1 MRITQQMMNQTALEG
16 MQANMRRLADIQ
28 KQAVTTKRVSRP
40 EDDPFAVEQSLGFR
54 ARLQAGEA
62 ILHNVSM
69 STDWLAATDKALSEM
84 TTLLNRGQDLAL
96 RGANETLGPDERQSL
111 AAEVEGLLEQAV
123 ALGNSRNGDQY
134 LFSGFQID
142 KPTFSINRDAT
153 TGLITSI
160 TDINDPG
167 QIQREVEPGVNMAI
181 NIQGGPAFNGAF
193 NTLIALR
200 DALRSSTFVT
210 GDVSTQLNQIQ
221 TQRNN
226 ILDLQAAVGTKARR
240 LDATASRIET
250 AQVGLQDMLSKA
262 EDADMAEV
270 ISHLN
275 QQQFAYE
282 AALKVNAQTLS
293 MSLLDFLK

>member
-1 MRITQQMMNQTALEG
+1 MRITQQMMNQTAIEG
-16 MQANMRRLADIQ
+16 MQTNMRRLADIQ
-28 KQAVTTKRVSRP
+28 KQAVTTKRVSKP

-69 STDWLAATDKALSEM
+69 SSDWLNATDKALSDM
-84 TTLLNRGQDLAL
+84 TTLLNRAQDLAL
-96 RGANETLGPDERQSL
+96 RGANETLGPSERQSL
-111 AAEVEGLLEQAV
+111 ATEIEGLLEQAV
-123 ALGNSRNGDQY
+123 ALGNTRNGDQY
-134 LFSGFQID
+134 LFSGFQVD
-142 KPTFSINRDAT
+142 KPTFSINRDST
-153 TGLITSI
+153 NLITSVD
-160 TDINDPG
+160 DINDSG

-181 NIQGGPAFNGAF
+181 NIQGGPAFNGTF
-193 NTLIALR
+193 NTLMALR
-200 DALRSSTFVT
+200 DALRSSTFTT
-210 GDVSTQLNQIQ
+210 GAVSTQLNQIQ

-226 ILDLQAAVGTKARR
+226 ILDLQAAVGTKVRR
-240 LDATASRIET
+240 LEATASRIET
-250 AQVGLQDMLSKA
+250 AQVGLQELLSKA